1 MPRPEIRPRE
11 AESPFGVAELFF
23 STTDRR
29 GIIRSGNRVF
39 TRVSGWDASELV
51 GQSHNWVRH
60 PDMPRVVFEL
70 FWDTIQA
77 GKPIAAYVK
86 NLAKDGS
93 YYWVVAT
100 VVPYKDG
107 YLSVRFKPVS
117 PTFAAVQELY
127 AKLRQIEIGVETA
140 TGSPKKAIAASRPV
154 LDEAL
159 RELGFADYTAFMH
172 TFLPAEMTERD
183 RILRE
188 QGSLRRHAAVHGKDA
203 VMDGVDHAN
212 DEIRHH
218 LDGLFASLDQF
229 LGLNRDLEGK
239 SEYIHSLAREIQ
251 LLSLNASVS
260 ANHLSHSGRS
270 LRVVSL
276 IMTGHAKESGELI
289 DSLAEEIASTLG
301 VLRDLAFRVSVAR
314 VQAESVGEFI
324 AELRASDDQQAM
336 AQAVGDPVVAVRL
349 LSLCLEDGIAAV
361 AEAFGGID
369 QGLRRLATRIGHL
382 RSVLRTLDMVNT
394 SGRVEVS
401 RLSAQGA
408 FGNLFQESADRINEA
423 LGQMNA
429 LSATVNTTRQRSTE
443 AVLADSQVLEAVS
456 SMRQWVERMERARQ
470 AA

>member
-11 AESPFGVAELFF
+11 VESPFGLHELFF

-39 TRVSGWDASELV
+39 TRVSGWDANELI

-60 PDMPRVVFEL
+60 PEMPRVVFEL
-70 FWDTIQA
+70 FWDTILA

-100 VVPYKDG
+100 VVPYQDG
-107 YLSVRFKPVS
+107 YLSVRFRPVS
-117 PTFAAVQELY
+117 STFQVVQTLY
-127 AKLRQIEIGVETA
+127 EKLRGIELGVEAA
-140 TGSPKKAIAASRPV
+140 TGSPRQAMAASKPA
-154 LDEAL
+154 LDAAL
-159 RELGFADYTAFMH
+159 QELGFADYTAFMH
-172 TFLPAEMTERD
+172 TFLPAEMSERD
-183 RILRE
+183 RQLRE
-188 QGSLRRHAAVHGKDA
+188 QGIAKDTIGGA
-203 VMDGVDHAN
+203 SDPV
-212 DEIRHH
+212 
-218 LDGLFASLDQF
+218 LDGLDRANEDIRRHLDRLFSNLDQF

-239 SEYIHSLAREIQ
+239 SDYIHALAREIQ

-260 ANHLSHSGRS
+260 ANHLAHNGRS
-270 LRVVSL
+270 LGVVSL

-289 DSLAEEIASTLG
+289 GLLAEEITATLG

-314 VQAESVGEFI
+314 VQAESVSAFI
-324 AELRASDDQQAM
+324 QELRSGSAGNDGIR
-336 AQAVGDPVVAVRL
+336 AVGDPVVAVRL
-349 LSLCLEDGIAAV
+349 LSVCLQEGIAAV

-369 QGLRRLATRIGHL
+369 TGLGRLATRIGHL

-401 RLSAQGA
+401 RLSAYGS

-423 LGQMNA
+423 LGEMNT
-429 LSATVNTTRQRSTE
+429 LSATVNATRQRSTE
-443 AVLADSQVLEAVS
+443 AVLADSQVLEAVT
-456 SMRQWVERMERARQ
+456 SMSVWVDRMEQSRL